1 MRGAFVLKLA
11 SGTEPRH
18 GRFEGWIEE
27 VDSGRELRFR
37 STEELL
43 AFLSKCFDEAR
54 RRDCRAD
61 RENSVSRERM
71 RQTHG
76 SSE

>member
-1 MRGAFVLKLA
+1 MRGAFVLTLA
-11 SGTEPRH
+11 PGTEPRH

-27 VDSGRELRFR
+27 VDSGRERRFR

-43 AFLSKCFDEAR
+43 AFLSKCFDEAK

-61 RENSVSRERM
+61 RENRESRE
-71 RQTHG
+71 
-76 SSE
+76 